1 MTIREKTDKMIETMK
16 EFKDEMIKQFGDPIA
31 DMEVEEF
38 AMLKKSIELIDIS
51 LDICAEQARIME
63 KTDKVLDELN
73 CKMDILLNQKD

>member
-16 EFKDEMIKQFGDPIA
+16 EFKDEIIKQFGDPIA